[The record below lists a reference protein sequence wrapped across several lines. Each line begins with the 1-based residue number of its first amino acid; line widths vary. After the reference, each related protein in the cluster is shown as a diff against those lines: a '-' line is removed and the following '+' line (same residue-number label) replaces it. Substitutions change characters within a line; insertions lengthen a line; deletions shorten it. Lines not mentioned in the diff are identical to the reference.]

1 MVDSKLC
8 PVSPPFGHI
17 FRFQVPALTRMDRA
31 LSLNRETFLGE
42 VTWFQLAGTV
52 GAIASERFD
61 GPTRKAEGPNDWYW

>member
-1 MVDSKLC
+1 
-8 PVSPPFGHI
+8 
-17 FRFQVPALTRMDRA
+17 MDRA